1 MSQIPVVEHHRAG
14 PTPAQVAKAER
25 LARKLEVEQPAL
37 EVPERFRALVPTSL
51 EDAPTL
57 HLDDLS
63 AIPLLDRN
71 YDISFVEDR
80 ARLRAGDGD
89 FVASCA
95 EPVAE
100 FEPYCREHL
109 GLGSVTWLRPRAR
122 GRKLRVADACWS
134 DSEVRRR
141 LLKAIRSDRLLYV
154 HPHIG
159 SFLVWAVALLFAEA
173 SGGPLK
179 VIAPPPGVTGAA
191 NHKLWFADVVRR
203 LFGRSAIPR
212 TERASDFATLAVAAQ
227 RLAEDSERIVV
238 KIPDSAGGAGN
249 KVVRASK
256 LRGLELGQVRRR
268 LKRMMEELGWWKG
281 EPILVS
287 AWESYV
293 LSSPSAQLWIPPVND
308 GEPVVEGLYEQLL
321 EGPQGQFVGSRPAH
335 LPPPLAQE
343 ITDQSW
349 LLGRLFQL
357 LGYVGRC
364 SFDLL
369 LIGRSMDSCRIAFVE
384 CNGRWG
390 GTSGPMTLMNRL
402 FSRWS
407 ARPYVSKACFVPGVT
422 RFAYADVLEHFSD
435 ELFDARTD
443 EGRFIFFNPGGFKTP
458 HGVDLIALGE
468 DWSHAS
474 EVVEREFMVRLQGM
488 VGASGEARAT
498 LSPDRARPSRTAAV
512 SEP

>member
-1 MSQIPVVEHHRAG
+1 MSQIPVVQHHRAG
-14 PTPAQVAKAER
+14 PPPARLTRVEH
-25 LARKLEVEQPAL
+25 LARKLLAEQPAL
-37 EVPERFRALVPTSL
+37 AVPDRFLPLVPSRL
-51 EDAPTL
+51 VDAPTL

-63 AIPLLDRN
+63 AIPLLDRD

-100 FEPYCREHL
+100 FEPYCRRQL

-134 DSEVRRR
+134 DSRIRRE
-141 LLKAIRSDRLLYV
+141 LLHAIRTDRLLYV

-159 SFLVWAVALLFAEA
+159 SFLVWAVALLLAEA
-173 SGGPLK
+173 SGHPLK
-179 VIAPPPGVTGAA
+179 VIAPPPGLTGAV

-227 RLAEDSERIVV
+227 RLAENAERIVV

-249 KVVRASK
+249 RVIRAAK

-268 LKRMMEELGWWKG
+268 LKRIMEELGWWKG
-281 EPILVS
+281 ESVLVS

-293 LSSPSAQLWIPPVND
+293 LSSPSAQLWIPPLD
-308 GEPVVEGLYEQLL
+308 AGEPVVEGLYEQLL
-321 EGPQGQFVGSRPAH
+321 EGRHGQFVGSRPAH

-343 ITDQSW
+343 ITDRCW
-349 LLGRLFQL
+349 LLGRLFQM

-369 LIGRSMDSCRIAFVE
+369 LIGRSVDSCRIAFVE

-407 ARPYVSKACFVPGVT
+407 AQPYASKACFVEGVP
-422 RFAYADVLEHFSD
+422 RFAYADILDHFAD
-435 ELFDARTD
+435 ELYDVRTGK
-443 EGRFIFFNPGGFKTP
+443 GRFIFFNPGGFKTP
-458 HGVDLIALGE
+458 HGVDVVALGD
-468 DWSHAS
+468 DWNHAS
-474 EVVEREFMVRLQGM
+474 EIVEREFLVRLKGM
-488 VGASGEARAT
+488 VGASGEARTT
-498 LSPDRARPSRTAAV
+498 LSPDRTRPTRTTALSKV
-512 SEP
+512 

>member
-14 PTPAQVAKAER
+14 PTPAQIARTER
-25 LARKLEVEQPAL
+25 LARKLVAEQPSLA
-37 EVPERFRALVPTSL
+37 VPDRFLPLVPSTL

-63 AIPLLDRN
+63 TIPLLDRY

-89 FVASCA
+89 SVASCA

-109 GLGSVTWLRPRAR
+109 GLGSVTWVRPRAR

-141 LLKAIRSDRLLYV
+141 LLQAIRADRLLHI

-173 SGGPLK
+173 SRRPLK
-179 VIAPPPGVTGAA
+179 VIAPPPGLTGAT

-212 TERASDFATLAVAAQ
+212 TRRASDFATLAVAAQ

-249 KVVRASK
+249 QVVRASD
-256 LRGLELGQVRRR
+256 LRGLEPGQVRRR

-281 EPILVS
+281 EPVLVS
-287 AWESYV
+287 AWESHV
-293 LSSPSAQLWIPPVND
+293 LSSPSAQLWIPPLAD

-321 EGPQGQFVGSRPAH
+321 EGRQGQFVGSRPAR

-349 LLGRLFQL
+349 LLGRLFQM

-369 LIGRSMDSCRIAFVE
+369 LIGRSIDSCRIAFVE

-390 GTSGPMTLMNRL
+390 GTSGPMTLMNRM

-407 ARPYVSKACFVPGVT
+407 SRPYASKACFEPGLP
-422 RFAYADVLEHFSD
+422 RFAYTDILEFFSD
-435 ELFDARTD
+435 ELYDARTG
-443 EGRFIFFNPGGFKTP
+443 EGRFIFFNPGGMKTP
-458 HGVDLIALGE
+458 HGVDVIALGQ

-474 EVVEREFMVRLQGM
+474 EVVEREFKVRLQGM
-488 VGASGEARAT
+488 IGASGEARAT
-498 LSPDRARPSRTAAV
+498 LSPDRGRPARAAAL
-512 SEP
+512 SEA